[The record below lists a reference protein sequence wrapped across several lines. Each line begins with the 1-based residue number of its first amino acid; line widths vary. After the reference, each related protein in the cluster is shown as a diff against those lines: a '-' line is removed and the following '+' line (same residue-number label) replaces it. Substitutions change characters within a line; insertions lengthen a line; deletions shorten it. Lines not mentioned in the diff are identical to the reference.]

1 MGIQRKDRRIQAKEI
16 GKRGNMSFFSVNNL
30 TAGYGKNP
38 VVKNLSF
45 AVDSGCLL
53 GILGANGS
61 GKTTLLKAV
70 CGILPHGGSCIL
82 EGNVLEKLSPRQM
95 ARRCSY
101 IPQKSGIS
109 IDISALEVVLMGFN
123 PWLGLLERPTA
134 AMKEEG
140 RRNLALVGLG
150 GREESN
156 YLTLSEG
163 QKQLCIL
170 ARTLCGGAGLLLLDE
185 PESALDFRFR
195 HRMLEIL
202 KDWRSDGGR
211 AAIVTLHDPLLALNY
226 CDRLL
231 LLSEGRSIG
240 TLCPKSDPPDR
251 MEALLEQIYGRIS
264 LTRLKNRSGREQLV
278 MLKED
283 SGRGI

>member
-1 MGIQRKDRRIQAKEI
+1 
-16 GKRGNMSFFSVNNL
+16 MSFFAVDHL

-38 VVKNLSF
+38 VVRDLSF
-45 AVDSGCLL
+45 SLDRGCLL

-70 CGILPHGGSCIL
+70 CGILPHTGSCTL
-82 EGNVLEKLSPRQM
+82 EQKVLEELSPRQM
-95 ARRCSY
+95 ARQCSY

-123 PWLGLLERPTA
+123 PWLGLLERPGA
-134 AMKEEG
+134 AMKDEAC
-140 RRNLALVGLG
+140 RMLALVGLEG
-150 GREESN
+150 KEESN

-170 ARTLCGGAGLLLLDE
+170 ARTLCCGTGLLLLDE

-195 HRMLEIL
+195 HQMLEIL
-202 KDWRSDGGR
+202 RDWVSCGGR
-211 AAIVTLHDPLLALNY
+211 AAVVTLHDPLLALNY

-231 LLSEGRSIG
+231 VLSEGRSLG
-240 TLCPKSDPPDR
+240 MLGPKEDSAEK
-251 MEALLEQIYGRIS
+251 MEALLGQIYGRIS
-264 LTRLKNRSGREQLV
+264 LTRLKDRGGRERLV
-278 MLKED
+278 MLKE
-283 SGRGI
+283 